1 MYYRRTDSA
10 NEVYWHNPAM
20 MLRSSDDTGAVDYDF
35 LGVSREA
42 VANMFSMNSYFHNY
56 GQCDSD
62 GPDLRQR
69 QERRGI
75 RTFLRGLVLKQ
86 RC

>member
-1 MYYRRTDSA
+1 
-10 NEVYWHNPAM
+10 M
-20 MLRSSDDTGAVDYDF
+20 MLRSSEDTGAVDYDF
-35 LGVSREA
+35 LGVSLEA
-42 VANMFSMNSYFHNY
+42 VANIYSMYSYFHNY
-56 GQCDSD
+56 GHSHSD

-86 RC
+86 RG